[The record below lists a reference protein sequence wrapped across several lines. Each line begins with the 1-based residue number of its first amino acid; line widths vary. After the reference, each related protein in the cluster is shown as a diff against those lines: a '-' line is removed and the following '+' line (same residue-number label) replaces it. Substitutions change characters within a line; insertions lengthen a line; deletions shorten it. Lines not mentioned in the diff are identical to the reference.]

1 MRQPVR
7 IGIVGDF
14 NPEQPSHTATNTAI
28 AHAMATLSAVLEVR
42 WISTED
48 LGGAGTAAILEP
60 YDGLWAAP
68 ASPYRSMDGALAAI
82 RFARERGRPFIGT

>member
-1 MRQPVR
+1 MQESAR

-14 NPEQPSHTATNTAI
+14 NGDYLSHTSTNDAI
-28 AHAMATLSAVLEVR
+28 AHAAAAVSAAVAVR
-42 WISTED
+42 WIPTSE

-68 ASPYRSMDGALAAI
+68 GSPYRSMEGALAAI
-82 RFARERGRPFIGT
+82 RFARERQRPFLGT